1 MSQIEFL
8 QQLHRAGRIGR
19 RELLGRISALGAS
32 AAVLTSVIAS
42 EDAHAAETPRKG
54 GTMRLG
60 IGGGSTTDSLEP
72 STCNDSVGTTGGFAF
87 LEPLIETG
95 VGNKPE
101 AGLAASWEAKAGA
114 SEWVFNLQKGVTFHN
129 GKTFTADDAVF
140 SLNMHRGKTKSGAAG
155 AFAGITD
162 VKKTGEYQI
171 TITLKSGDAEFPMVL
186 TDYHARMVPEGTT
199 DFSKATGTG
208 AFTLGG
214 YQPGVRVQ
222 GKKFANYWRRDRGFL
237 DAFDLTVINDSTARL
252 NALMS
257 GQVDAINRV
266 DAKVAGLIKSKK
278 DFELVVSPGGRHT
291 VISLLQDPG
300 AMFENHDLRLA
311 MKYGIDREQVVKTLM
326 GGYGNVGMDHPIPR
340 GDANYNTNLKPVAYD
355 PEKAKFHLK
364 KSGFAGNVV
373 IQSSEAAFSGAVD
386 MATLFQANLVKAGM
400 KIDVKKEP
408 ADGFWSNVWL
418 KGNCVVSYWAG
429 RTTATQMLDVAY
441 GPTAPWN
448 ESRYRNPKFAAL
460 LNAARAELDAGKR
473 KTILFEAQA
482 LMADDVAA
490 LIPAFRNSLDAHNS
504 KVGGH
509 VPSSLSDM
517 DNSAITLRGWMKA

>member
-19 RELLGRISALGAS
+19 RELIGRISALGAS
-32 AAVLTSVIAS
+32 AAVLTSVVAS
-42 EDAHAAETPRKG
+42 EDAYAAETPRHG

-60 IGGGSTTDSLEP
+60 IGGGSTTDSLDP
-72 STCNDSVGTTGGFAF
+72 STWNDSVGTTGGFAF
-87 LEPLIETG
+87 FEPLVEVG
-95 VGNKPE
+95 AGNKPE
-101 AGLAASWEAKAGA
+101 PGLAASWEAKPGA
-114 SEWVFNLQKGVTFHN
+114 AEWVFTMQKGVTFHN
-129 GKTFTADDAVF
+129 GKTFTADDAVY
-140 SLNMHRGKTKSGAAG
+140 SINMHRGKTKSGAAG
-155 AFAGITD
+155 AFAAITD
-162 VKKTGEYQI
+162 VKKTGDNQI
-171 TITLKSGDAEFPMVL
+171 TISLKSGDAEFPMVL
-186 TDYHARMVPEGTT
+186 TDYHCRMVPEGTT
-199 DFSKATGTG
+199 DFTKPVGSG
-208 AFTLGG
+208 AFTVSG

-222 GKKFANYWRRDRGFL
+222 GKKFANYWRKDRGFL
-237 DAFDLTVINDSTARL
+237 DAFDLTVINDGTARL

-278 DFELVVSPGGRHT
+278 DYELVVSPGGWHT
-291 VISLLQDPG
+291 VISLMQDKG

-311 MKYGIDREQVVKTLM
+311 MKYGIDREQVVKTLL
-326 GGYGNVGMDHPIPR
+326 GGYGTVGMDHPIPR
-340 GDANYNTNLKPVAYD
+340 GDANFNTALKPIAYD

-364 KSGFAGNVV
+364 KSGFAGVV
-373 IQSSEAAFSGAVD
+373 TIQSSEAAFSGAVD
-386 MATLFQANLVKAGM
+386 MATLFQGNLAKAGL
-400 KIDVKKEP
+400 KVDVKKEP

-418 KGNCVVSYWAG
+418 KGPCVVSYWAG

-448 ESRYRNPKFAAL
+448 ESRYKNPKFAAL
-460 LNAARAELDAGKR
+460 LDAARAELDAGKR
-473 KTILFEAQA
+473 RTILFEAQA
-482 LMADDVAA
+482 LMSDDVAA

-517 DNSAITLRGWMKA
+517 NNSAITLRGWMKA

>member
-8 QQLHRAGRIGR
+8 QQMHRAGRIGR
-19 RELLGRISALGAS
+19 RELLGRVSALGAS
-32 AAVLTSVIAS
+32 AAVLTSVVAS

-60 IGGGSTTDSLEP
+60 IGGGSTTDSLDP
-72 STCNDSVGTTGGFAF
+72 STWNDSVGTTGGFAF
-87 LEPLIETG
+87 LEPLVETG
-95 VGNKPE
+95 AGNKPE
-101 AGLAASWEAKAGA
+101 AGLAASWEAKSGA
-114 SEWVFNLQKGVTFHN
+114 TEWVFNLQKGVTFHN

-155 AFAGITD
+155 AFSSITD
-162 VKKTGEYQI
+162 VKKTGDDQI

-186 TDYHARMVPEGTT
+186 TDYHARMVPDGTT
-199 DFSKATGTG
+199 DFSKAIGTG
-208 AFTLGG
+208 AFTLAG

-222 GKKFANYWRRDRGFL
+222 GKRFANYWRRDRGFT

-266 DAKVAGLIKSKK
+266 DAKVANLIKSKK
-278 DFELVVSPGGRHT
+278 DFELVVSPGGWHT

-300 AMFENHDLRLA
+300 AMFENRDLRLA

-326 GGYGNVGMDHPIPR
+326 GGYGSVGMDHPIPR
-340 GDANYNTNLKPVAYD
+340 GDANFNTNLKPVVYD
-355 PEKAKFHLK
+355 PDKAKSYLK
-364 KSGFAGNVV
+364 KSGFAGAVT

-386 MATLFQANLVKAGM
+386 MATLFQANLAKAGM

-448 ESRYRNPKFAAL
+448 ESHYKNPKFAAL
-460 LNAARAELDAGKR
+460 LNAARAELDATKR
-473 KTILFEAQA
+473 KAILFDAQA
-482 LMADDVAA
+482 MMADDVAA
-490 LIPAFRNSLDAHNS
+490 LIPAFRNSLDAHTT

-517 DNSAITLRGWMKA
+517 DNSAITYRGWMKA